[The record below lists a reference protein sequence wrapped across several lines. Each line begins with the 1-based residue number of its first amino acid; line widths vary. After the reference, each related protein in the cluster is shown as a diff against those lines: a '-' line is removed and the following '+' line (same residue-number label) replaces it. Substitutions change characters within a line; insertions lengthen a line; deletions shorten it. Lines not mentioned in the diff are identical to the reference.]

1 MHTVGGDDQ
10 VVAPGGAVSERH
22 FNAIGMLDEAVERN
36 AQAHVGAHFPRFV
49 GKNASQHRAQDAAA
63 TGNRFIAD
71 RRSKRQ
77 LHDQFA
83 NR

>member
-1 MHTVGGDDQ
+1 MHTVGGDDE

-22 FNAIGMLDEAVERN
+22 FNAIGMLDDAVERN
-36 AQAHVGAHFPRFV
+36 AEAHVGAHFPRLV
-49 GKNASQHRAQDAAA
+49 GKNSSQHRAQDTA
-63 TGNRFIAD
+63 TTRNRLIAD
-71 RRSKRQ
+71 RRTKRQ